1 MSTKHIGKQTV
12 GLQNPP
18 SIVAGASVVGKKEG
32 EGPLKRSFDYISS
45 DSYFGEKTWE
55 KAESVMLKQ
64 CFSLAADKAKM
75 AVSDIEYV
83 FSGDLLN
90 QCVGSSFALRDSG
103 VPFFG
108 LFGACSTMAEALS
121 LAAIFIDGGF
131 CSCAAAITSS
141 HFCSAER
148 QFRQPLEYGGQR
160 PPTSQWTVTGAG
172 ALILKS
178 EGPGP
183 YVTHITTGKIVDA
196 GVKDANNMGAAMA
209 PAAYDTLKAH
219 FEDTGRK
226 PGDYDAIVTGD
237 LGSVGR
243 EILLDFFAADGVD
256 MRHVHMDCGLLIF
269 DPEIQDVHA
278 GGSGCGC
285 SASVLAGH
293 LLTGMREG
301 HWKRILF
308 AATGALMSP
317 VTTQQGESIP
327 SICHAVALDM
337 DRGC

>member
-1 MSTKHIGKQTV
+1 
-12 GLQNPP
+12 
-18 SIVAGASVVGKKEG
+18 
-32 EGPLKRSFDYISS
+32 
-45 DSYFGEKTWE
+45 
-55 KAESVMLKQ
+55 
-64 CFSLAADKAKM
+64 
-75 AVSDIEYV
+75 
-83 FSGDLLN
+83 
-90 QCVGSSFALRDSG
+90 
-103 VPFFG
+103 
-108 LFGACSTMAEALS
+108 

-131 CSCAAAITSS
+131 CDCAAALTSS

-148 QFRQPLEYGGQR
+148 QFRHPLEYGGQR

-196 GVKDANNMGAAMA
+196 GVTDANNMGAAMA
-209 PAAYDTLKAH
+209 PAAYDTLKTH

-226 PGDYDAIVTGD
+226 PNDYDAIVTGD
-237 LGSVGR
+237 LGGVGR
-243 EILLDFFAADGVD
+243 EVILDFFAADGMD
-256 MRHVHMDCGLLIF
+256 LSSILMDCGLLIF
-269 DPEIQDVHA
+269 DTETQDVHA

-285 SASVLAGH
+285 SAAVLASH
-293 LLTGMREG
+293 LLPEMTGGR
-301 HWKRILF
+301 WKRLLF

-337 DRGC
+337 NREC

>member
-1 MSTKHIGKQTV
+1 
-12 GLQNPP
+12 
-18 SIVAGASVVGKKEG
+18 
-32 EGPLKRSFDYISS
+32 
-45 DSYFGEKTWE
+45 
-55 KAESVMLKQ
+55 ML
-64 CFSLAADKAKM
+64 FLAADKAKM

-243 EILLDFFAADGVD
+243 EIFWTFSPRTGLIWTSTWTAA
-256 MRHVHMDCGLLIF
+256 
-269 DPEIQDVHA
+269 
-278 GGSGCGC
+278 C
-285 SASVLAGH
+285 SYLTPKFGRARRRQRLRLFRLGARRPS
-293 LLTGMREG
+293 LTGMREG
-301 HWKRILF
+301 RWKRILLPPP
-308 AATGALMSP
+308 AHSCPQSRPSRARAYQHLPRRGTGHG
-317 VTTQQGESIP
+317 QG
-327 SICHAVALDM
+327 C
-337 DRGC
+337 